1 MERLSRIRNKERKVI
16 EDFLLLED
24 WCSRI
29 QGVILMTAN
38 PRDALSREKG
48 YLPVVSVSGSI
59 MNEKVLESMASVL
72 DDVYKRVGNH
82 FSIYRINTSSTE
94 HNSPEKSCAA
104 AASKVLDWIEGD
116 LEESILSLPQECVSS
131 MFGSKPCIG
140 VSGAQALIEN
150 FENDGEYSPRE
161 LVEGNLGRVQALPI
175 VIVRNK
181 RGDVLRLRRKE
192 KTDNNLHKRI
202 VIWAGGH
209 VRSEDR
215 DSGSPLIHCAAREIE
230 EELRLC
236 VEPHSLQLRGAI
248 YARVDEGTSKHVAL
262 VFEWRARTDE
272 VEVALSNAEFFERMG
287 NSLSGTF
294 IAVDALL
301 REYEGGE
308 IGEEWSGHIVKNF
321 IAETSGKAKRDLF
334 DD

>member
-1 MERLSRIRNKERKVI
+1 MKKQVTTKRSRQKKSPTLPASVRLLGVESP
-16 EDFLLLED
+16 
-24 WCSRI
+24 
-29 QGVILMTAN
+29 VIL
-38 PRDALSREKG
+38 
-48 YLPVVSVSGSI
+48 
-59 MNEKVLESMASVL
+59 
-72 DDVYKRVGNH
+72 
-82 FSIYRINTSSTE
+82 
-94 HNSPEKSCAA
+94 HNSAEKSCAA

-116 LEESILSLPQECVSS
+116 LEENILSLPRDRISS
-131 MFGSKPCIG
+131 VFGSKPCI
-140 VSGAQALIEN
+140 SATAAQVLIERY
-150 FENDGEYSPRE
+150 EGEGEYSPRE
-161 LVEGNLGRVQALPI
+161 LVEGNLGLVQALPI

-181 RGDVLRLRRKE
+181 KGDVLRLRRKE

-236 VEPHSLQLRGAI
+236 VEPQSLQLKGAI

-262 VFEWRARTDE
+262 VFEWRAKTDE

-294 IAVDALL
+294 ITVDALL
-301 REYEGGE
+301 KEYEAGE
-308 IGEEWSGHIVKNF
+308 IGEEWSAHIVKNF
-321 IAETSGKAKRDLF
+321 IAETSGRAKRDLF
-334 DD
+334 DV